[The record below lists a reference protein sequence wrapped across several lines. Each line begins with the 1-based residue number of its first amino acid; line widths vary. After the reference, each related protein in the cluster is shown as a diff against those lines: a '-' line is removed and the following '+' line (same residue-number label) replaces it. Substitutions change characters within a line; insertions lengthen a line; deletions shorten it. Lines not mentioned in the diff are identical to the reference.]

1 MTRDYTILSIDI
13 GSDTGWCK
21 LKNGIIIGSGVVS
34 FVKKDSH
41 PGDRFVRFH
50 NWLREYGK
58 DVQEIFYEDVPR
70 FESAKAARSY
80 CGYLAT
86 IQMFCLTGGKR
97 MTNIKANSV
106 KKEFSGHGNS
116 DKTEMC
122 RVAHKLGWKNGL
134 LGSDLDH
141 DECDAIA
148 CAWVLLVRRGVEPS
162 FIAAAQ

>member
-1 MTRDYTILSIDI
+1 MTRDYTILSLDI
-13 GSDTGWCK
+13 GSDTGWAK
-21 LKNGIIIGSGVVS
+21 LKNGIIQSSGVVS

-41 PGDRFVRFH
+41 PGDRFLRFH
-50 NWLREYGK
+50 NWLRENGK

-86 IQMFCLTGGKR
+86 IQMFCLSAGKR

-106 KKEFSGHGNS
+106 KKEFSGHGNA
-116 DKTEMC
+116 DKKAMC
-122 RVAHKLGWKNGL
+122 QAAHRLGWKNGL
-134 LGSDLDH
+134 LGSDMDH

-148 CAWVLLVRRGVEPS
+148 AAWVILKRRGVEPA
-162 FIAAAQ
+162 FLGAAQ